1 MLDSGLLVFGL
12 AQAGTVPDDPIALD
26 EPRDTARCRLD
37 AMPIAD
43 ALAAVRASIRASAA
57 AAERDPAD
65 VRLLAVSKGHP
76 AEAVREAYAAGQ
88 RHFGENYVQELVGK
102 ARALAD
108 LSDLRWHFIGH
119 LQRNKARDV
128 ARIATTIH
136 TVDRLELAQELDRR
150 AEGRLE
156 VLVEVNVA
164 AEPQKSGCLPEATLA
179 LLEGLRTF
187 EKLRVIGLMAI
198 PPATEDPEATRPH
211 FAALRALAEQ
221 ARSAGH
227 VEVRELSM
235 GMSHDFDVAVREGST
250 WVRVGT
256 AIFGARA
263 PRARTLETAG

>member
-1 MLDSGLLVFGL
+1 
-12 AQAGTVPDDPIALD
+12 
-26 EPRDTARCRLD
+26 
-37 AMPIAD
+37 MPIAD

-57 AAERDPAD
+57 AAGRDPAD
-65 VRLLAVSKGHP
+65 VHLLAVSKGHP

-108 LSDLRWHFIGH
+108 LGDLRWHFIGH

-128 ARIATTIH
+128 ARVATTIH
-136 TVDRLELAQELDRR
+136 TVDRIELGQELERR

-179 LLEGLRTF
+179 LLDGLRGF
-187 EKLRVIGLMAI
+187 EKLHVIGLMAI
-198 PPATEDPEATRPH
+198 PPATEDPMAAKPH
-211 FAALRALAEQ
+211 FAALRTLAEQ
-221 ARSAGH
+221 ARAAGH
-227 VEVRELSM
+227 AEVRELSM

-263 PRARTLETAG
+263 PKAHASETAG